1 MREMNAKRV
10 IITMRDGTV
19 FQGFTNI
26 GSARRLSDFF
36 KKDETTFIT
45 IFDAVM
51 GDGVEPEVYF
61 INKNH
66 ILWAKP
72 DEPAQEIESDDP
84 F

>member
-1 MREMNAKRV
+1 MNAKRV
-10 IITMRDGTV
+10 TIMMRDGTV

-36 KKDETTFIT
+36 KKSDSTFIT
-45 IFDAVM
+45 IFDAVI

-72 DEPAQEIESDDP
+72 GEPVQGPESDEP